1 MRFWVFCD
9 TERESDKSYMINHV
23 VYFGLY
29 HGLLNTWPY
38 MSHLKAEIKRQFF
51 KRTQQNKSG
60 KRVV

>member
-1 MRFWVFCD
+1 MRVWVFCD

-38 MSHLKAEIKRQFF
+38 MSHLKAEIERPVFQKNST
-51 KRTQQNKSG
+51 K
-60 KRVV
+60 